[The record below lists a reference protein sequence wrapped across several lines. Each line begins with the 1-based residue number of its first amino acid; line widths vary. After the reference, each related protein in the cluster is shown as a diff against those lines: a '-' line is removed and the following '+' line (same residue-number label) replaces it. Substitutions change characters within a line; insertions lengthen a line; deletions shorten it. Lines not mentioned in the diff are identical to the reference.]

1 MKKYGILGG
10 SFNPVHLGHLIL
22 AEQVKN
28 NFNLDKIIFIPT
40 TDNPLK
46 NKLCDISKY
55 DRFCMTSLAV
65 EDNECFEVSD
75 IEIKNTGYSYTVD
88 TIEKLQSVDTS
99 VKYYFICGA
108 DIIFHLERWKEFQK
122 LFEYVTFI
130 AAYRTG
136 YDTVKLQEEVLR
148 LKEKYNAD
156 IIIFKT
162 PLIDIS
168 STQIRKRLKENKSV
182 KYLMPE
188 KVYSYIMQKGLYKE

>member
-10 SFNPVHLGHLIL
+10 SFNPVHFGHLIL

-28 NFNLDKIIFIPT
+28 NFELDKIIFIPT

-46 NKLCDISKY
+46 SKFCEVDKF
-55 DRFCMTSLAV
+55 DRFNMTSLAV

-88 TIEKLQSVDTS
+88 TIEKLQSIDSS

-108 DIIFHLERWKEFQK
+108 DIIFHLERWKEIEK
-122 LFEYVTFI
+122 LFECVTFI

-136 YDTVKLQEEVLR
+136 YDTVKLQDEVAL

-182 KYLMPE
+182 KYLIPE
-188 KVYSYIMQKGLYKE
+188 KVYDYIAQKRLYKE